1 MHPEV
6 QRNLREEILTFD
18 REPTYDQLS
27 KDFPYLDAV
36 VHEVLRLHPSSPD
49 FPRVVKR
56 SPQHI
61 VSLLRLHFQ
70 ATEDDVIPLSQPV
83 RTKSGEV
90 AHNIFVARG
99 TFVTVPT
106 TFINCSEALWGPD
119 AKQFR
124 PERWVETDSIPQQ
137 AQELQGHRHI
147 LTFADGPKMC
157 LGKLFVIA
165 EIKVCCH
172 QRRYL

>member
-6 QRNLREEILTFD
+6 QRKLREEILTFD

-49 FPRVVKR
+49 FPCMIKR

-70 ATEDDVIPLSQPV
+70 ATEDNVIPLSQPV
-83 RTKSGEV
+83 CTKLGEV

-106 TFINCSEALWGPD
+106 TFINCLEALWVSRIDRFSLGPIEEGS
-119 AKQFR
+119 KR
-124 PERWVETDSIPQQ
+124 
-137 AQELQGHRHI
+137 GH
-147 LTFADGPKMC
+147 DGSR
-157 LGKLFVIA
+157 GG
-165 EIKVCCH
+165 
-172 QRRYL
+172 RGSS